1 MSFCTYVYCRS
12 PLPEDSPGCSV
23 CGHPRDPALLRDP
36 RFLEST
42 PVKGLPPAILDM
54 HQIVPRAPGVLEF
67 QLQAMDVFGISRA
80 LLQSVPDEAASLCGN
95 EDLLDLAATHPGKFW
110 ASHYVD
116 PRRPDVLAT
125 LERLADR
132 DVRVVK
138 LLPPAGYRPD
148 DPDLDSFWLAMQ
160 ELGLVAMVHT
170 GFISARHK
178 QEEARAGVYMSST
191 FANPLFLDRP
201 ARLAP
206 EMPFLLCHLGGAI
219 WPEEAAQ
226 MVTQHDNVWGDV
238 SGFGVFA
245 LQRLLAKGARLDW
258 SKVFWG
264 NDSPP
269 FAYPLNLRLHLAALD
284 QAGAQELAEKLLFDN
299 GNRFAERFLA

>member
-1 MSFCTYVYCRS
+1 MSTCTYVYCRA
-12 PLPEDSPGCSV
+12 PLPEDSPACPV
-23 CGHPRDPALLRDP
+23 CGHPGDPALLRDP
-36 RFLEST
+36 RFLEET
-42 PVKGLPPAILDM
+42 PVTGLPPAIFDM
-54 HQIVPRAPGVLEF
+54 HQIVPRAPGVLDL
-67 QLQAMDVFGISRA
+67 QLRAMNVYGISRA

-95 EDLLDLAATHPGKFW
+95 DDLLDLAANHPGKFW

-116 PRRPDVLAT
+116 PRQPGVLAT

-132 DVRVVK
+132 KVRVVK

-148 DPDLDSFWLAMQ
+148 DPDFDSFWLAMQ

-206 EMPFLLCHLGGAI
+206 KMPFLLCHLGGAI
-219 WPEEAAQ
+219 WHEEGAQ

-264 NDSPP
+264 NDAPP
-269 FAYPLNLRLHLAALD
+269 FTYPLNLRLHLAALNR
-284 QAGAQELAEKLLFDN
+284 AGAQALAEKLLFDN
-299 GNRFAERFLA
+299 GSRFAERFLA